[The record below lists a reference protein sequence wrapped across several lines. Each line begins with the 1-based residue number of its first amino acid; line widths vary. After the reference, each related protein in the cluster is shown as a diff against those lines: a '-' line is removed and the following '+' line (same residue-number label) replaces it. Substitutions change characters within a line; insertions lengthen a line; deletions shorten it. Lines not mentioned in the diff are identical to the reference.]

1 MRLLSTH
8 QREEPPASSSSGTAP
23 PGNGRVSLTGAHK
36 AQQGLFSQDSV
47 GSRDA
52 WDSSQQTARSAS
64 VLDPELHVMLM
75 THSEARE
82 NLSAMQ
88 DCSPAYVVLYDADI
102 TLIRAVE
109 TYQSML
115 PAAASPVKVYF
126 ILYGGC
132 PSPSKISVLV
142 AGVIR
147 SNNRFFAE
155 GSAEE
160 HKYVGALSK
169 EKKAFESLILTKEHM
184 VISLPD
190 HPMDVLHE
198 AQSDKLLLSL
208 DTRTNN
214 RGASNGSNG
223 SNKAPRGIV
232 VDVREFRST
241 LPSMLYGSGKFS
253 VVPRTITVGDYVL
266 SPEICVERK
275 GISDLFQSFASGRLY
290 NQVRRSSAHVALI

>member
-1 MRLLSTH
+1 MIMVI
-8 QREEPPASSSSGTAP
+8 AIF
-23 PGNGRVSLTGAHK
+23 
-36 AQQGLFSQDSV
+36 FS
-47 GSRDA
+47 
-52 WDSSQQTARSAS
+52 
-64 VLDPELHVMLM
+64 
-75 THSEARE
+75 
-82 NLSAMQ
+82 
-88 DCSPAYVVLYDADI
+88 
-102 TLIRAVE
+102 
-109 TYQSML
+109 
-115 PAAASPVKVYF
+115 
-126 ILYGGC
+126 
-132 PSPSKISVLV
+132 
-142 AGVIR
+142 
-147 SNNRFFAE
+147 E

-214 RGASNGSNG
+214 RGSTSGS
-223 SNKAPRGIV
+223 SKAPRGIV

-290 NQVRRSSAHVALI
+290 NQVRVVPCMWRYSKSYN